1 MRFEAELQIWH
12 RNCFFLNEYSNHVSD
27 KHPQK
32 ENISVHSLDVLIET
46 FVIWIWVTNLTQ
58 KLFLPKWIS
67 KIMCPINTQKYYL
80 VIKLNNYGHF
90 PQFFFLK
97 VALFH
102 LQSLWLF
109 FLFKYYMSVVPV
121 KYLHFRFRQKWN
133 VVSETG
139 WNQGRLGTLWQE
151 RWNPVTGV
159 ASIKSCNCSE
169 YIINKK
175 QVIFVIQN
183 ELNWN
188 FMSMS

>member
-1 MRFEAELQIWH
+1 MCLI
-12 RNCFFLNEYSNHVSD
+12 NT
-27 KHPQK
+27 QK
-32 ENISVHSLDVLIET
+32 LKTSMFIHYLDVLIEI
-46 FVIWIWVTNLTQ
+46 FESSSWVTNLTQ

-133 VVSETG
+133 VDFTNG
-139 WNQGRLGTLWQE
+139 WNQGRPGSYLVNKLEIEVSSDLVGDFEAFFSVSLSSFLACYNWLQQLYINEQKQTIFQ
-151 RWNPVTGV
+151 
-159 ASIKSCNCSE
+159 SCLLF
-169 YIINKK
+169 K
-175 QVIFVIQN
+175 
-183 ELNWN
+183 
-188 FMSMS
+188 